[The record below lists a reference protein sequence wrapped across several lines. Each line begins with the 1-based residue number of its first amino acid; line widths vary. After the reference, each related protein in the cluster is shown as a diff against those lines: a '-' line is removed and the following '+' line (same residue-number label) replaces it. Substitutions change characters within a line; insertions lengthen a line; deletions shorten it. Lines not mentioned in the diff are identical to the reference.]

1 MCVRDNERSL
11 MSPVFFFLIKIFL
24 IRVAEEK
31 VLTKQNLVSSFFMDI
46 YKLKIL
52 IDKLDMILHIWVMSW
67 DFHNSIDLRKRC
79 F

>member
-31 VLTKQNLVSSFFMDI
+31 VLTKQNLVSSLYGYIQAKDTDRQTRHSTRI
-46 YKLKIL
+46 YGLL
-52 IDKLDMILHIWVMSW
+52 
-67 DFHNSIDLRKRC
+67 
-79 F
+79 